1 MSEPLSQ
8 IICGEFTMTLSELYE
23 VEKRIDFEEDEDA
36 RWWLYN
42 PYVVV
47 GILFVVNV
55 GVTLW
60 NSRSAPIEPIIL
72 IDRIFGR
79 IFTLYTV
86 LLIAIL
92 TSKPKRKDS
101 QHSSVV
107 CAFEFH
113 PQEFIIK
120 SIDHEQT
127 VITKLPHPEIDEVH
141 DYPDNLLIKASPHGV
156 FLIRKE
162 VLTKQEVE
170 VLRSFFN
177 QRFRKRFYTR
187 RPI

>member
-1 MSEPLSQ
+1 MTEPLAQ
-8 IICGEFTMTLSELYE
+8 IIRGEFIMTLSELYE
-23 VEKRIDFEEDEDA
+23 VEKRINFEDDKEPL
-36 RWWLYN
+36 WWLYN
-42 PYVVV
+42 PYVAII
-47 GILFVVNV
+47 ILFIVNV
-55 GVTLW
+55 GVELW
-60 NSRSAPIEPIIL
+60 NSMTLPLDLIIRV
-72 IDRIFGR
+72 DRVFGNF
-79 IFTLYTV
+79 FTLYPV
-86 LLIAIL
+86 FLIAL
-92 TSKPKRKDS
+92 FTSKPTRKAS
-101 QHSSVV
+101 QNTSVL

-127 VITKLPHPEIDEVH
+127 VITKLPYQEIDEVH

-187 RPI
+187 RPV

>member
-1 MSEPLSQ
+1 MTEPLAQ
-8 IICGEFTMTLSELYE
+8 IIRGEFIMTLSELYE
-23 VEKRIDFEEDEDA
+23 VEKRINFEDDEDTHQ
-36 RWWLYN
+36 WLYN

-47 GILFVVNV
+47 GILFIVNV

-60 NSRSAPIEPIIL
+60 NSRNAPLEPIIL
-72 IDRIFGR
+72 IDRIFGK

-86 LLIAIL
+86 FLIAIL

-127 VITKLPHPEIDEVH
+127 VITQLPYQEIDEVH
-141 DYPDNLLIKASPHGV
+141 DYPDNLLIKASPHGM

-187 RPI
+187 RPV